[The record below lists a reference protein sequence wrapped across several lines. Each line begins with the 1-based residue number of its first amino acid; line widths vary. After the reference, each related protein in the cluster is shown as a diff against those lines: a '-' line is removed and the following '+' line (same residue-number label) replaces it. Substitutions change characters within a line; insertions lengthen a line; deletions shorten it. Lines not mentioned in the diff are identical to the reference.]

1 MTEDTPGRRVPQGR
15 RTRNGP
21 DGLLVSRH
29 THAAVL
35 AVSPRRGG
43 GSLRAS
49 IRQNLCRTV
58 LGNLVVEG
66 RDVLDSAWWIS
77 VFPGLAIRLVV
88 PSFNLFGDWLRDVL
102 APRLRQL

>member
-1 MTEDTPGRRVPQGR
+1 
-15 RTRNGP
+15 
-21 DGLLVSRH
+21 
-29 THAAVL
+29 
-35 AVSPRRGG
+35 
-43 GSLRAS
+43 
-49 IRQNLCRTV
+49 